1 METKLETLR
10 FHLRELTIQDA
21 SVKYLSW
28 FSEQTTSEYITYK
41 NEDLKSL
48 QNYIFEKDQDPNCW
62 FYGIFTKKNQE
73 HIGNLKYERHP
84 NHEHVAT
91 LGILIGDE
99 SFQGKGVASEVIHAS
114 TDFLKKNT
122 NIKRIN
128 LGVAKDNIAAIKA
141 YEKIGFEHTDNG
153 YFDFPETS
161 IEMILIL

>member
-1 METKLETLR
+1 MIVKLETLR
-10 FHLRELTIQDA
+10 FILRELTPLDA
-21 SVKYLSW
+21 SEKYLSW
-28 FSEQTTSEYITYK
+28 FSEKVTSEYISYK
-41 NEDLKSL
+41 SENLKSL
-48 QNYIFEKDQDPNCW
+48 ENYIFEKQQDANCW
-62 FYGIFTKKNQE
+62 FYGIFTSKDQK
-73 HIGNLKYERHP
+73 HIGNLKYERYVKH
-84 NHEHVAT
+84 NEVAT
-91 LGILIGDE
+91 LGILIGDK

-161 IEMILIL
+161 IEMILTL